1 MSLTI
6 EEVLALPGLDS
17 MRLRAGAV
25 GLQNP
30 VRWPYVAEN
39 SGIAEWVLG
48 GELVFV
54 TGINH
59 PRDEENLL
67 RLLNEA
73 CERQVAGLVILTGP
87 AYIQA
92 IPQRLLAAAESA
104 GMPLIEQPYWLK
116 MVLVTQAIGSALI
129 QAEQLGRSRHDVLER
144 LLAGQYQSLDL
155 LLHRAEQLGMP
166 LRGHWQVAQLQL
178 EGGESLFAQG
188 SAEEIEAQL
197 DRQHDSIA
205 RRLRQF
211 AREHPPALPVLG
223 RAGQWTLLL
232 PAPDAASAQDNRQRL
247 ASWLR
252 PLNPRL
258 APLKLFV
265 GLSAAEHPPAH
276 LAQALDEA
284 HQALAAARRFTERA
298 GLCVYDELGVLKLLS
313 SVRDRALLDQF
324 LSDRL
329 GQLLRHDQHHGP
341 SLMPTLEAWFHENGN
356 LVAAAQR
363 LAVHRNTLTHRVQR
377 IEALSGLALDNPYD
391 RLDIGVALMIW
402 RLSA

>member
-1 MSLTI
+1 MSLTLAD
-6 EEVLALPGLDS
+6 VLALPGLES
-17 MRLRAGAV
+17 MRLRAGAA
-25 GLQNP
+25 GLDNR

-59 PRDEENLL
+59 PRDETNLL
-67 RLLNEA
+67 QLLEEA

-92 IPQRLLAAAESA
+92 IPQRLLDAAEAA
-104 GMPLIEQPYWLK
+104 GMPLIEQPYSLK

-129 QAEQLGRSRHDVLER
+129 QSEQLGRSRHDVLER
-144 LLAGQYQSLDL
+144 LLTGDYQSLDL
-155 LLHRAEQLGMP
+155 LLHRATQLGMP
-166 LRGHWQVAQLQL
+166 LAEHWQVVQLQL
-178 EGGESLFAQG
+178 EGSELLFAQG
-188 SAEEIEAQL
+188 DAASVEVQL
-197 DRQHDSIA
+197 ARQHDGIS
-205 RRLRQF
+205 RRLRQLS
-211 AREHPPALPVLG
+211 AGLPVLG

-232 PAPDAASAQDNRQRL
+232 PAPDAVAALANRQQL
-247 ASWLR
+247 AQWLNS
-252 PLNPRL
+252 LNLRL
-258 APLKLFV
+258 APLKLFI
-265 GLSAAEHPPAH
+265 GLSAAAHPPAR
-276 LAQALDEA
+276 LAQGQDEA
-284 HQALAAARRFTERA
+284 RQALAAARRFSERA

-313 SVRDRALLDQF
+313 GVRDRALLDQF
-324 LSDRL
+324 LNERL
-329 GQLLRHDQHHGP
+329 GPLLRHDLHHGP

-377 IEALSGLALDNPYD
+377 IEALCGLTLDNAYD
-391 RLDIGVALMIW
+391 RLDIGIALMIW

>member
-6 EEVLALPGLDS
+6 ADVLALPGLES
-17 MRLRAGAV
+17 MRLRAGAAALDNV
-25 GLQNP
+25 

-59 PRDEENLL
+59 PRDEANLL
-67 RLLNEA
+67 QLLDEA
-73 CERQVAGLVILTGP
+73 CQRQVAGLVILTGA

-92 IPQRLLAAAESA
+92 IPQRLLDAAEAA
-104 GMPLIEQPYWLK
+104 GMPLIEQPYSLK

-129 QAEQLGRSRHDVLER
+129 QSEQLGRSRHDVLER
-144 LLAGQYQSLDL
+144 LLTGDYQSLDL
-155 LLHRAEQLGMP
+155 LLHRAVQLNMP
-166 LRGHWQVAQLQL
+166 LAGHWQVAQLQV
-178 EGGESLFAQG
+178 EGSELLFAQG
-188 SAEEIEAQL
+188 DAAQVEAQL
-197 DRQHDSIA
+197 ARQHDAIS
-205 RRLRQF
+205 RRLRQLS
-211 AREHPPALPVLG
+211 AVLPVLG

-232 PAPDAASAQDNRQRL
+232 PAPDAVTALANRQQL
-247 ASWLR
+247 ANWLN
-252 PLNPRL
+252 PLNLRL
-258 APLKLFV
+258 APLKLFI
-265 GLSAAEHPPAH
+265 GLSAAAHPPAH
-276 LAQALDEA
+276 LAQAQDEA
-284 HQALAAARRFTERA
+284 RQALAAARRFSERA

-313 SVRDRALLDQF
+313 GVRDRALLDQF
-324 LSDRL
+324 LNERL
-329 GQLLRHDQHHGP
+329 GPLLRHDLHHGP

-377 IEALSGLALDNPYD
+377 IEALCGLTLDNAYD
-391 RLDIGVALMIW
+391 RLDIGIALMIW

>member
-6 EEVLALPGLDS
+6 ADVLALPGLES
-17 MRLRAGAV
+17 MCLRAGEA
-25 GLQNP
+25 GLENG

-59 PRDEENLL
+59 PRDEANLL
-67 RLLNEA
+67 QLLEEA

-92 IPQRLLAAAESA
+92 IPRRLLEAAEAA
-104 GMPLIEQPYWLK
+104 GMPLIEQPYSLK

-129 QAEQLGRSRHDVLER
+129 QSEQLGRSRHDVLER
-144 LLAGQYQSLDL
+144 LLTGDYQSLDL
-155 LLHRAEQLGMP
+155 LLHRGVQLG
-166 LRGHWQVAQLQL
+166 LSLAGHWQVVQLQL
-178 EGGESLFAQG
+178 EGSELLFAQG
-188 SAEEIEAQL
+188 DTAEVEAQL
-197 DRQHDSIA
+197 ARQHDGIS
-205 RRLRQF
+205 RRLRQVS
-211 AREHPPALPVLG
+211 AGLPVLG

-232 PAPDAASAQDNRQRL
+232 PAPDAVAAQANRQQL
-247 ASWLR
+247 ASWLN
-252 PLNPRL
+252 PLNLRL
-258 APLKLFV
+258 APLKLFI
-265 GLSAAEHPPAH
+265 GLSAAAHPPAR
-276 LAQALDEA
+276 LAQAQDEA
-284 HQALAAARRFTERA
+284 RQALAAARRFSERA

-313 SVRDRALLDQF
+313 GVRDRALLDQF
-324 LSDRL
+324 LNERL
-329 GQLLRHDQHHGP
+329 GPLMRHDVHHGP

-377 IEALSGLALDNPYD
+377 IEALCGLTLDNAYD
-391 RLDIGVALMIW
+391 RLDIGIALMIW

>member
-6 EEVLALPGLDS
+6 ADVLALPGLES
-17 MRLRAGAV
+17 MRLRAGET
-25 GLQNP
+25 GLDNG

-59 PRDEENLL
+59 PRDETNLL
-67 RLLNEA
+67 QLLEEA
-73 CERQVAGLVILTGP
+73 CERQVAGLVVLTGP

-92 IPQRLLAAAESA
+92 IPQRLLDAAEAA
-104 GMPLIEQPYWLK
+104 GMPLIEQPYSLK

-129 QAEQLGRSRHDVLER
+129 QSEQLGRSRHDVLER
-144 LLAGQYQSLDL
+144 LLTGDYQSLEL
-155 LLHRAEQLGMP
+155 LLHRATQLGMP
-166 LRGHWQVAQLQL
+166 LAGYWQVVQLQL
-178 EGGESLFAQG
+178 EGNELLFAQG
-188 SAEEIEAQL
+188 DAASVEAQL
-197 DRQHDSIA
+197 ARQHDVIS

-211 AREHPPALPVLG
+211 SAGLPVQG
-223 RAGQWTLLL
+223 RAGQWTVLL
-232 PAPDAASAQDNRQRL
+232 PAPDAVAALTNRQQL
-247 ASWLR
+247 AHWLN
-252 PLNPRL
+252 PLNLRL
-258 APLKLFV
+258 APLKLFI
-265 GLSAAEHPPAH
+265 GLSAAAHPPAH
-276 LAQALDEA
+276 LAQAQDEA
-284 HQALAAARRFTERA
+284 RQALAAARRFSERA

-313 SVRDRALLDQF
+313 GVRDRALLDQF
-324 LSDRL
+324 LNERL
-329 GQLLRHDQHHGP
+329 GPLLRHDLHHGP

-377 IEALSGLALDNPYD
+377 IEALCGLTLDNAYD
-391 RLDIGVALMIW
+391 RLDIGIALMIW

>member
-6 EEVLALPGLDS
+6 ADVLALPGLES
-17 MRLRAGAV
+17 MCLRAGEA
-25 GLQNP
+25 GLENG

-59 PRDEENLL
+59 PRDEANLL
-67 RLLNEA
+67 QLLEEA

-92 IPQRLLAAAESA
+92 IPRRLLEAAEAA
-104 GMPLIEQPYWLK
+104 GMPLIEQPYSLK

-129 QAEQLGRSRHDVLER
+129 QSEQLGRSRHDVLER
-144 LLAGQYQSLDL
+144 LLTGDYQSLDL
-155 LLHRAEQLGMP
+155 LLHRGVQLG
-166 LRGHWQVAQLQL
+166 LSLAGHWQVVQLQL
-178 EGGESLFAQG
+178 EGSELLFAQG
-188 SAEEIEAQL
+188 DTAEVEAQL
-197 DRQHDSIA
+197 ARQHDGIS
-205 RRLRQF
+205 RRLRQVS
-211 AREHPPALPVLG
+211 AGLPVLG

-232 PAPDAASAQDNRQRL
+232 PAPDAVAAQANRQEL
-247 ASWLR
+247 ASWLN
-252 PLNPRL
+252 PLNLRL
-258 APLKLFV
+258 APLKLFI
-265 GLSAAEHPPAH
+265 GLSAAAHPPAR
-276 LAQALDEA
+276 LAQAQDEA
-284 HQALAAARRFTERA
+284 RQALAAARRFSERA

-313 SVRDRALLDQF
+313 GVRDRALLDQF
-324 LSDRL
+324 LNERL
-329 GQLLRHDQHHGP
+329 GPLLRHDMHHGP

-377 IEALSGLALDNPYD
+377 IEALCGLTLDNAYD
-391 RLDIGVALMIW
+391 RLDIGIALMIW

>member
-6 EEVLALPGLDS
+6 ADVLALPGLES
-17 MRLRAGAV
+17 MCLRAGEA
-25 GLQNP
+25 GLENG

-59 PRDEENLL
+59 PRDEANLL
-67 RLLNEA
+67 QLLEEA

-92 IPQRLLAAAESA
+92 IPRRLLEAAEAA
-104 GMPLIEQPYWLK
+104 GMPLIEQPYSLK

-129 QAEQLGRSRHDVLER
+129 QSEQLGRSRHDVLER
-144 LLAGQYQSLDL
+144 LLTGDYQSLDL
-155 LLHRAEQLGMP
+155 LLHRGVQLG
-166 LRGHWQVAQLQL
+166 LSLAGHWQVVQLQL
-178 EGGESLFAQG
+178 EGSELLFAQG
-188 SAEEIEAQL
+188 DTAEVEAQL
-197 DRQHDSIA
+197 ARQHDGIS
-205 RRLRQF
+205 RRLRQVS
-211 AREHPPALPVLG
+211 AGLPVLG

-232 PAPDAASAQDNRQRL
+232 PAPDAVAAQANRQQL
-247 ASWLR
+247 ASWLN
-252 PLNPRL
+252 PLNLRL
-258 APLKLFV
+258 APLKLFI
-265 GLSAAEHPPAH
+265 GLSAAAHPPAR
-276 LAQALDEA
+276 LAQAQDEA
-284 HQALAAARRFTERA
+284 RQALAAARRFSERA

-313 SVRDRALLDQF
+313 GVRDRALLDQF
-324 LSDRL
+324 LNERL
-329 GQLLRHDQHHGP
+329 GPLLRHDMHHGP

-377 IEALSGLALDNPYD
+377 IEALCGLTLDNAYD
-391 RLDIGVALMIW
+391 RLDIGIALMIW

>member
-6 EEVLALPGLDS
+6 ADVLALPGLES
-17 MRLRAGAV
+17 MCLRAGAAALDNV
-25 GLQNP
+25 

-59 PRDEENLL
+59 PRDEANLL
-67 RLLNEA
+67 QLLDEA
-73 CERQVAGLVILTGP
+73 CQRQVAGLVILTGA

-92 IPQRLLAAAESA
+92 IPQRLLDAAEAA
-104 GMPLIEQPYWLK
+104 GMPLIEQPYSLK

-129 QAEQLGRSRHDVLER
+129 QSEQLGRSRHDVLER
-144 LLAGQYQSLDL
+144 LLTGDYQSLDL
-155 LLHRAEQLGMP
+155 LLHRAVQLNMS
-166 LRGHWQVAQLQL
+166 LAGHWQVAQLQV
-178 EGGESLFAQG
+178 EGSELLFAQG
-188 SAEEIEAQL
+188 DAAQVEAQL
-197 DRQHDSIA
+197 ARQHDAIS
-205 RRLRQF
+205 RRLRQLS
-211 AREHPPALPVLG
+211 AVLPVLG

-232 PAPDAASAQDNRQRL
+232 PAQDAVTALANRQQL
-247 ASWLR
+247 ASWLN
-252 PLNPRL
+252 PLNLRL
-258 APLKLFV
+258 APLKLFI
-265 GLSAAEHPPAH
+265 GLSAAAHPPAH
-276 LAQALDEA
+276 LAQAQDEA
-284 HQALAAARRFTERA
+284 RQALAAARRFSERA

-313 SVRDRALLDQF
+313 GVRDRALLDQF
-324 LSDRL
+324 LNERL
-329 GQLLRHDQHHGP
+329 GPLLRHDLHHGP

-377 IEALSGLALDNPYD
+377 IEALCGLTLDNAYD
-391 RLDIGVALMIW
+391 RLDIGIALMIW